1 VTDRD
6 RYDAS
11 ERVEGQFEPGSKG
24 LVAKNRLGIVSAEEI
39 ERVEAAALVR
49 VTEEAVQS
57 FDAEHRFTVVDV
69 RALHRSWLGEI
80 YEWAGEYRQVNVGKG
95 GFLFAAADRIPAL
108 MEEFEAGPLRRNT
121 PCKSNEILKIA
132 SALAET
138 HVELVL
144 IHPFRDG
151 NGRVARLLSVL
162 MALQAGLPFL
172 DFAVITDARK
182 AEYFASVQ
190 AGMNRHY
197 APMSA
202 LFVAIIQMTIERV
215 SE

>member
-1 VTDRD
+1 MTEKN
-6 RYDAS
+6 RYDIS
-11 ERVEGQFEPGSKG
+11 ERVDGQFEPGSNG
-24 LVAKNRLGIVSAEEI
+24 LVAKNRLGIVSAEEMD
-39 ERVEAAALVR
+39 RAEAEALVR
-49 VTEEAVQS
+49 VTEEAVHS
-57 FDAEHRFTVVDV
+57 FDAEHSFTVVDV

-95 GFLFAAADRIPAL
+95 GFLFAAADRIPTL

-121 PCKSNEILKIA
+121 PCKSDEILKIA
-132 SALAET
+132 SALAEI

-172 DFAVITDARK
+172 DFAVIADARK
-182 AEYFASVQ
+182 AEYFAAVQ
-190 AGMNRHY
+190 AGMNRNY

-202 LFVAIIQMTIERV
+202 LFAAIIQMTIDRV